1 MSLLFDHLVLK
12 VNNLPQAIQT
22 FSSAGFQVTN
32 GGTHKGG
39 YSENALVF
47 FQDGSFIELL
57 ALKKGL
63 KPFLLK
69 MYAKTRG
76 FMSLKYSKKWGLFH
90 RFYDR
95 VLTLPEGI
103 TDFCLLTDDL
113 QRQLERIDGE
123 GLFVTKPMPAYR
135 KKPDG
140 SVVRWQ
146 MASTLL
152 SELPFMR
159 GPYSPESTEDGKV
172 SEHTNGITGIKSVTM
187 LALDFKEMVRNL
199 SVILDQPPQNLEE
212 SREREA
218 TFEMGRSLLHIKKS
232 SEHDSLVKQLRGKG
246 LGVFGIEWA
255 YDAGSQAPKEGFP
268 SLHGLVALEPA
279 RQQVT

>member
-22 FSSAGFQVTN
+22 FSAAGFQVTK
-32 GGTHKGG
+32 GGVHKGG
-39 YSENALVF
+39 YSENALIF
-47 FQDGSFIELL
+47 FPDGSFIELL

-69 MYAKTRG
+69 VYAKTRG

-95 VLTLPEGI
+95 ILTLPEGI

-113 QRQLERIDGE
+113 KHQLERIDSE
-123 GLFVTKPMPAYR
+123 GLFVTKPMSASR

-140 SVVRWQ
+140 SVVKWQ
-146 MASTLL
+146 MAATLL
-152 SELPFMR
+152 SELPFIR
-159 GPYSPESTEDGKV
+159 GPYSPDAIQDSKI

-232 SEHDSLVKQLRGKG
+232 SEHDSLVKQLRSKG

-255 YDAGSQAPKEGFP
+255 YDPTSQARKTGLP
-268 SLHGLVALEPA
+268 SLHGLVVLEPA
-279 RQQVT
+279 AQQVS